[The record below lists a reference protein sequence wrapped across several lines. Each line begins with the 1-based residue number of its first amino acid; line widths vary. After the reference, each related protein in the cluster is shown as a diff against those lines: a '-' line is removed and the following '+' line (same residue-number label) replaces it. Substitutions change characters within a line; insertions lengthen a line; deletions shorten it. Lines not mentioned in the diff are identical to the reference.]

1 MLILHVHVH
10 HTLLCFARVAG
21 LSVRNVLAWRVL
33 SGAYMQAASD
43 LLPAAVLDVLLLL
56 LQQDPC
62 ALLVE

>member
-1 MLILHVHVH
+1 MLILHL
-10 HTLLCFARVAG
+10 HTRMHQSLLCIAG
-21 LSVRNVLAWRVL
+21 LSVRNALAWRVL

-62 ALLVE
+62 ALLVQ